1 MVLSKVIEDA
11 IEEEITKRVHE
22 KMTQFL
28 EVISRNYSIRYQ
40 RLLSDLASMDSS
52 PTVSSPQKG
61 MCCGTVK
68 SGKRC
73 QRPGKYGGYCKM
85 HENQKPDVR
94 SVVETTKKEHT
105 HTLPPLFKAGCPA
118 CEESRNCVKVM
129 GL

>member
-52 PTVSSPQKG
+52 SRGGGGG

-73 QRPGKYGGYCKM
+73 QRPGKYGGYCKV

-94 SVVETTKKEHT
+94 SVVETTRREHT
-105 HTLPPLFKAGCPA
+105 HTFPPLFKAGCPA
-118 CEESRNCVKVM
+118 CEESRSCVKVM

>member
-1 MVLSKVIEDA
+1 MVLPKVIEDA

-52 PTVSSPQKG
+52 PSSPNG

-85 HENQKPDVR
+85 HEKQKPDVR
-94 SVVETTKKEHT
+94 SSVVETNRKEHT
-105 HTLPPLFKAGCPA
+105 HTLPPLFKSGCPA